1 LASHKRIARDSH
13 RSLDTDARRLATS
26 LPNIA
31 QLVEYGQITVG
42 VLHRVGAVAVA
53 SDGHNSLAMLVRR
66 QGETLEALL
75 TRLDQ
80 LSTKQSTKKSSPTR
94 STPLP
99 RRSAS
104 LLRDTHVSMWP
115 APGAYARTSYRWHM
129 SAAARAKL
137 AASKKAWWAKR
148 KGQKV
153 VSIPPKRRISAAG
166 IARIRAAAK
175 A

>member
-1 LASHKRIARDSH
+1 MASHERIARDSH

-80 LSTKQSTKKSSPTR
+80 AIDKAINEEIFTDEINTSPSSVR
-94 STPLP
+94 
-99 RRSAS
+99 
-104 LLRDTHVSMWP
+104 V
-115 APGAYARTSYRWHM
+115 TS
-129 SAAARAKL
+129 S
-137 AASKKAWWAKR
+137 
-148 KGQKV
+148 
-153 VSIPPKRRISAAG
+153 
-166 IARIRAAAK
+166 
-175 A
+175 